1 MTDPALQRKV
11 SEGLRDATRKLA
23 ALDIAEEEKEH
34 LQRKLIA
41 VTNSAKHDL
50 RVAAE
55 RVAAL
60 LEDLDRATEGV

>member
-23 ALDIAEEEKEH
+23 TLDIPAEEKEP

-50 RVAAE
+50 RVAFE
-55 RVAAL
+55 RVASL
-60 LEDLDRATEGV
+60 LEDLDRAAERA